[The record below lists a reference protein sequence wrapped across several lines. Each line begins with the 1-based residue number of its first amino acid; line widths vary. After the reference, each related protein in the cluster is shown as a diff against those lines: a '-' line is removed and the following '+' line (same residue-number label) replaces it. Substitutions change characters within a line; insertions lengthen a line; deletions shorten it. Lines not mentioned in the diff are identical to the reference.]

1 MQVLSIII
9 ATIITIRF
17 YSGTAP
23 VMTPMIQRALDGR
36 LSTVITLFKILLILN
51 VLVLVIG
58 HLPRQIHLTLC
69 GRWRG
74 LGSGLE
80 QRPFLQARRLS
91 NHICVLSF
99 SKSILV

>member
-36 LSTVITLFKILLILN
+36 LSTVITLFKILLILK
-51 VLVLVIG
+51 VFVLVIG
-58 HLPRQIHLTLC
+58 HLPR
-69 GRWRG
+69 
-74 LGSGLE
+74 
-80 QRPFLQARRLS
+80 
-91 NHICVLSF
+91 
-99 SKSILV
+99 